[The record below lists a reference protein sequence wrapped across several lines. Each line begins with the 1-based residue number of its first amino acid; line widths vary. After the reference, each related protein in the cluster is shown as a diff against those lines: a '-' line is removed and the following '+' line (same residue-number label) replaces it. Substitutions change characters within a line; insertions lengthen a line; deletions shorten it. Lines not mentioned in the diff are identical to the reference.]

1 MSEHHCIAQE
11 FLRVVHCLCLG
22 WEKLGRA
29 ASRTINRG
37 DATGKGGGGVTGD
50 SKLLPPLRCEEIN

>member
-11 FLRVVHCLCLG
+11 FLREVHCLYLG

-37 DATGKGGGGVTGD
+37 NATGEGGF
-50 SKLLPPLRCEEIN
+50 PLSRNFYVRKS